1 MNCYDLKG
9 MSFIPVHWKK
19 NLWSV
24 FLSMLSVS
32 VYAQTE
38 VRGSLTE
45 ASGKPVEFATVAL
58 YTAADSTLVKGTVSD
73 SLGRFVFQRVALGE
87 YYVEA
92 SFVGYR
98 PQRSQRFTLSLPHS
112 RHELAPLMLVSTE
125 QFLKTLTVT
134 AKKPLV
140 EQRIDRTVMNI
151 ENSILSEGNT
161 ALEVLEKAP
170 GVTVDD
176 DGNITLKG
184 KQGATI
190 MINGKLTY
198 LSQKELATLLRGTS
212 SSSLAKIEII
222 TNPSA
227 KYDAAGNS
235 GIINIQLK
243 KNERVGFNGN
253 VYVNAARS
261 RKNRYGAGLNLNYR
275 SARLNVFGSYD
286 QAYRGE
292 KELLSYTRRFRD
304 PGEVSPSR
312 ISYQNTVTDEPLH
325 THNFKAGIDYVLN
338 PQNTLGLVVK
348 GNLGTYANNGNTS
361 NLLQSISSQ
370 TISDAR
376 STNTDDSR
384 WSNISY
390 NLNYTR
396 RFRKEGQEFTT
407 DLDYSGNGFQSHQLL
422 DTRYLNEAGAFT
434 GRRSTRRGDIPSST
448 YVYVGKAD
456 YTHPLSDK
464 AKLET
469 GWKSSYVTVDNEV
482 KYDTIAGANWVKDL
496 SASNHFMYQ
505 ETIHAGYLNFNREFG
520 KFSLQAGL
528 RGEYTHTLGQQI
540 TSDSTVERKYF
551 QLFPSVFLSQT
562 LSEKHRLQFSYSRR
576 IERPD
581 YEDLNPFRFFR
592 DPFLYYEGNPF
603 LKPQL
608 THSLEVGHTFRNF
621 LTTTINYSYTSDVI
635 NWMMGQIDSTN
646 TTFQGPQNLR
656 SLMNYGISFSASQ
669 NPMPWWTTNNF
680 FNVFRNEYK
689 GDQKGGDL
697 TNSITSFTVNSQN
710 SIQLGN
716 GTSMEVSGVYNSRSV
731 YGVFRTRAYGMISAG
746 IQKQVFNSQG
756 TLKLMANDI
765 FQGRKRV
772 QTARYE
778 NLDLN
783 TNIRFDSRV
792 ITLSFSYRLGNQNVK
807 MGSTRKSGADDVQNR
822 VKGQ

>member
-1 MNCYDLKG
+1 
-9 MSFIPVHWKK
+9 MSFTTIHLKRI
-19 NLWSV
+19 LWSV
-24 FLSMLSVS
+24 SLGLLSCS

-38 VRGSLTE
+38 VKGSLIE
-45 ASGKPVEFATVAL
+45 SSGKPIEFATVAL
-58 YTAADSTLVKGTVSD
+58 YKSADSTLVKGSVSD
-73 SLGRFVFQRVALGE
+73 SLGRFVFQRVTLGQ

-98 PQRSQRFTLSLPHS
+98 SQRSQRFTLSTQHPKQELP
-112 RHELAPLMLVSTE
+112 PLTLVPTE
-125 QFLKTLTVT
+125 QSLQTLTVT

-212 SSSLAKIEII
+212 SSSLAKVEII

-243 KNERVGFNGN
+243 KNEMVGFNGN
-253 VYVNAARS
+253 VYANVARS
-261 RKNRYGAGLNLNYR
+261 RKNRYGTGVNLNYR
-275 SARLNVFGSYD
+275 SSRFNVFGSYD
-286 QAYRGE
+286 HAYRGE

-304 PGEVSPSR
+304 PGETSPSR
-312 ISYQNTVTDEPLH
+312 VSYQNTVTDEPLY
-325 THNFKAGIDYVLN
+325 TNNFKAGIDYFLN
-338 PQNTLGLVVK
+338 QRNTLGFVLK
-348 GNLGTYANNGNTS
+348 GNVGTYHNNGNTS
-361 NLLQSISSQ
+361 NLLQTITSQ

-384 WSNISY
+384 WSNVSY
-390 NLNYTR
+390 NVNYTH
-396 RFRKEGQEFTT
+396 RFKKEGQEFSA
-407 DLDYSGNGFQSHQLL
+407 DLDYSGNGFQSNQLL
-422 DTRYLNEAGAFT
+422 DTRYLNEAGEFT
-434 GRRSTRRGDIPSST
+434 SRRSTRRGDIPSST

-456 YTHPLSDK
+456 YTHPFGEK

-482 KYDTIAGANWVKDL
+482 KYDTIAGSNWVKDL
-496 SASNHFMYQ
+496 SASNHFKYK

-528 RGEYTHTLGQQI
+528 RGEYTHTVGQQI

-551 QLFPSVFLSQT
+551 QLFPSVFLSQM
-562 LSEKHRLQFSYSRR
+562 LSEKHRFQFSYSRR

-603 LKPQL
+603 LRPQL
-608 THSLEVGHTFRNF
+608 THSLEVGHTFKNF

-656 SLMNYGISFSASQ
+656 SLINYGISFSASQ
-669 NPMPWWTTNNF
+669 NPASWWTTNNF

-697 TNSITSFTVNSQN
+697 NNSITSFTFNSQN
-710 SIQLGN
+710 SFQLGN
-716 GTSMEVSGVYNSRSV
+716 GTSMEASGVYNSKSV
-731 YGVFRTRAYGMISAG
+731 YGVFRTRAYYVISAG
-746 IQKQVFNSQG
+746 IQKQVLNKQG

-792 ITLSFSYRLGNQNVK
+792 ITLSFSYRFGNQNLK
-807 MGSTRKSGADDVQNR
+807 IGSTRKSGADDVQNR

>member
-1 MNCYDLKG
+1 MPFPTHYLKHIRWALLLIT
-9 MSFIPVHWKK
+9 ST
-19 NLWSV
+19 
-24 FLSMLSVS
+24 
-32 VYAQTE
+32 VYAQTDL
-38 VRGSLTE
+38 RGRVTDP
-45 ASGKPVEFATVAL
+45 AGIAIEFATLAL
-58 YTAADSTLVKGTVSD
+58 YSAADSTLVKGTVSD
-73 SLGRFVFQRVALGE
+73 SLGQFGFTRMPLGA

-92 SFVGYR
+92 RFVGYQ
-98 PQRSQRFTLSLPHS
+98 PQRSARFTLSEKQPQLLLPT
-112 RHELAPLMLVSTE
+112 LKLQPGE
-125 QFLKTLTVT
+125 QDLQTLTVT

-176 DGNITLKG
+176 EGNITLKG

-212 SSSLAKIEII
+212 SSALSKVEII

-243 KNERVGFNGN
+243 KNERIGFNGN
-253 VYVNAARS
+253 VYANVARS
-261 RKNRYGAGLNLNYR
+261 RKNRYGTGLNLNYR
-275 SARLNVFGSYD
+275 SNRLNVFGSYD
-286 QAYRGE
+286 HAYRGE

-304 PGEVSPSR
+304 PGESSPSR
-312 ISYQNTVTDEPLH
+312 ISFQNTVTDEPLY
-325 THNFKAGIDYVLN
+325 TNNFKAGIDYFLDSR
-338 PQNTLGLVVK
+338 NTLGLVVN
-348 GNLGTYANNGNTS
+348 GNVGTYANNGNTS
-361 NLLQSISSQ
+361 NLLQ
-370 TISDAR
+370 TITRHTLADAR

-384 WSNISY
+384 WSNLSY
-390 NLNYTR
+390 NLNYTH
-396 RFRKEGQEFTT
+396 RFKQQGRELTT
-407 DLDYSGNGFQSHQLL
+407 DWDYSANGFQSNQLL
-422 DTRYLNEAGAFT
+422 DTRYVDETGAFT
-434 GRRSTRRGDIPSST
+434 SRRSTRRGDIPSTT

-456 YTHPLSDK
+456 YTHPLGTK
-464 AKLET
+464 TKLET

-482 KYDTIAGANWVKDL
+482 KYDTLSGINWVRDF
-496 SASNHFMYQ
+496 SASNHFTYQ
-505 ETIHAGYLNFNREFG
+505 ETIHAGYVNFNREFG
-520 KFSLQAGL
+520 SFSVQAGL
-528 RGEYTHTLGQQI
+528 RGEYTHTKGHQI
-540 TSDSTVERKYF
+540 TSDSLVVRKYF
-551 QLFPSVFLSQT
+551 QLFPSLFLTQT
-562 LSEKHRLQFSYSRR
+562 LNEKHRLQLSYSRR

-608 THSLEVGHTFRNF
+608 THSLELGHTFNNF
-621 LTTTINYSYTSDVI
+621 LTTTLNYSYTSDVI

-646 TTFQGPQNLR
+646 TTFQSPQNLK
-656 SLMNYGISFSASQ
+656 SLINYGISFSASQ
-669 NPMPWWTTNNF
+669 SPTSWWTTSNF

-697 TNSITSFTVNSQN
+697 DNSITSFTFNAQN
-710 SIQLGN
+710 SFQLGR
-716 GTSMEVSGVYNSRSV
+716 GASLELSGVYNSKSV
-731 YGVFRTRAYGMISAG
+731 YGVFVTRPFYVISAG
-746 IQKQVFNSQG
+746 VQKQLLNKQA

-765 FQGRKRV
+765 FQGRRRV

-792 ITLSFSYRLGNQNVK
+792 ITLSFSYRFGNQNLK
-807 MGSTRKSGADDVQNR
+807 TGSTRKSGADDVQNR